1 MSNEWS
7 KLNSDSLAG
16 KYTRTYPKP
25 KKRYALYN
33 GKQKLLSEE
42 TLGVTYA
49 MLVAE
54 RNKLLG
60 TGGYRKD
67 LLIIKPI

>member
-7 KLNSDSLAG
+7 KLNADSLRG
-16 KYTRTYPKP
+16 LYTRKQPKV

-49 MLVAE
+49 MLKAKQKE
-54 RNKLLG
+54 MIR
-60 TGGYRKD
+60 TGGYRSD
-67 LLIIKPI
+67 LLMIKAV

>member
-1 MSNEWS
+1 MNPYQ
-7 KLNSDSLAG
+7 KLLYDTLAG
-16 KYTRTYPKP
+16 NYTRKQPKV

-49 MLVAE
+49 MLVVE
-54 RNKLLG
+54 RNKMLAS
-60 TGGYRKD
+60 GGYRKD
-67 LLIIKPI
+67 LLIIKAI

>member
-1 MSNEWS
+1 MNPYKQIEI
-7 KLNSDSLAG
+7 DSLRG
-16 KYTRTYPKP
+16 LYTRKQPKV

-33 GKQKLLSEE
+33 GKIKVLSEE

-60 TGGYRKD
+60 AGGYRKD